1 MAKKVTE
8 LLTDDI
14 VKHSLE
20 LQKVGNQL
28 STKITKE
35 LNVLTKELESIVS
48 DNDFSRSMS
57 LAKRKAQLRTVLNK
71 GNAVIADAHSQLS
84 RTVKN
89 ELLEVGNLETEFA
102 VGSINKATTGSG
114 TLQIATNTISAARIS
129 KVADNLIL
137 NGAPQAEMWGRQS
150 RNLQNKFKDVIR
162 TSWANQESI
171 PEVSQRIRGTA
182 AVNYKDGIMA
192 TSRHHATS
200 LGRTSIA
207 SVANQVREET
217 YLENLDVVEG
227 VEFLAVLDSDTTP
240 ICKAHAGDK
249 WIATPDGWKNVEG
262 GHEYRKP
269 PLHFNCRS
277 TLIPT
282 VKTIDQLNADKQK
295 LIPKNKADQ
304 MGVPIK
310 PPKSADAWLKN
321 QPVEYQKE
329 VLGKA
334 YGTWKA
340 GKVSFKKFVT
350 QKGRLR
356 STDELN
362 KLYAKGDLVPTVKAL
377 DTTDN
382 FKSYKG
388 ASPEFRD
395 QLAKTNKGKF
405 LTLERK
411 LMLGEALTRGEVNKI
426 GLVLKNADPTDLEYK
441 NSYKPTDFKDFLGSK
456 AKRLAFYNHT
466 AKKFER
472 TTAWKKGDLEKRKT
486 SKLNDIDEQVLNQLK
501 QKIADDKLMSPTNKN
516 ILLDMFDESQKI
528 VGTQRSLP
536 MIESLFTLARKGD
549 FDDID
554 DFIAYLSNAQ
564 KGAINSYF
572 ARAKTFEIRLTSST
586 EKLARYNM
594 LSDNSKTLFYKDITR
609 SDTVI
614 SNRISLA
621 EASEVKK
628 KISTIGKRRLRDFE
642 GEIPTELTT
651 NLELSTPESIE
662 LYLAYLNPNTR
673 MSSSEVRKFM
683 KRVRDEKYR
692 DGMTKAE
699 KLHKDRVDFIMK
711 RTNPG
716 DTIVLDDAILNNP
729 LFSEWKDNL
738 WTGRGFPPEIR
749 KQVGEVLGDAETLQG
764 LKHYLR
770 DKIDFKAGA
779 DHLAVVNQSVNKY
792 VGEAPLTRSAR
803 ASAVKKIENLYK
815 LDGEGRAKMRTLRE
829 EKSSRKINNEGFFAK
844 QRRKDE
850 KLTSA
855 QKLEQKRELE
865 SATWEN
871 MVDAKYVGDVRDS
884 LDDLIVKNARNPK
897 NDFYRE
903 ASTVITDDSVKL
915 SQLVNSQVLAS
926 TQKGAT
932 YIDTVRKLGEKYYY
946 QFKGV
951 ISPDEDQ
958 AIRMGH
964 FLTESILKTGS
975 VKRVKTVQ
983 SVSKPGYPPR
993 DQLTW
998 MLVVED
1004 SNWEASILANKKNYD
1019 IDGLPIIGDKAPKLD
1034 KDGLW
1039 SNGQASIRGVDKEWV
1054 AKEVKKTSSKPWVDN
1069 LNIEAGTG
1077 IKVNGYIYDVMSELE
1092 KKGKS
1097 VIPSRPKNKADVVN
1111 RSKFDSYM
1119 RARNVAKGLRD
1130 ETFYN
1135 RMSNDKFART
1145 YADAVALHWQGDDI
1159 NRGLMMFNKG
1169 QKLGKGGYADFSRN
1183 FMNIAGFDKIPMKT
1197 RIQLFDKIP
1206 DKLILQTA
1214 KDPIKYDWWY
1224 TQNNWIESGIF
1235 KNLNGLDKRDLEEIR
1250 KLASKG
1256 NPGDEGAF
1264 QALAMIKERAEM
1276 IEWTKNGNKL
1286 EDFVSFLPSQRDG
1299 TTNVLQHFAG
1309 ISRDKSIAESVN
1321 MTIQRNVAD
1330 AYIMLRDSMDD
1341 IGRGMAATDPLKKYI
1356 DVPGLTHAKRRKSV
1370 KKGLMTSQYN
1380 AGPQT
1385 LGDGYFE
1392 ALEGVQVNGK
1402 YIFKDA
1408 TSAERLAVGRIMLQ
1422 AAENQFPE
1430 ATKVRY
1436 LLNNFAEAHE
1446 ISGAKAIEVKTPLGF
1461 PFRQSY
1467 VKTET
1472 RQIELSMAGT
1482 KQKMKLDVRVELD
1495 ELDYGKQNRAFA
1507 PNIIHAMDASHKSLV
1522 SNRLYQ
1528 KYGITDFSM
1537 IHDSFGA
1544 HFGNMDLL
1552 LKETRLAFLEMYE
1565 GKNFMRY
1572 LFDEFKKNGITMKR
1586 FVRNEK
1592 GMKIK
1597 DGKGGFLTEDIPLSE
1612 IEALGDYDF
1621 KNFEKLEYFFH

>member
-20 LQKVGNQL
+20 LQKVGNEL
-28 STKITKE
+28 STRITKE
-35 LNVLTKELESIVS
+35 LNVLTKELESIIT
-48 DNDFSRSMS
+48 DNDFSRGLTLS
-57 LAKRKAQLRTVLNK
+57 KRRAMLNSVLKK
-71 GNAVIADAHSQLS
+71 GNNVIANAHSQLAN
-84 RTVKN
+84 TVRN
-89 ELLEVGNLETEFA
+89 ELLQVGNLETEFA
-102 VGSINKATTGSG
+102 IGSVNKASTGSG
-114 TLQIATNTISAARIS
+114 TIQIATNTISAARIS

-137 NGAPQAEMWGRQS
+137 NGAPQSEMWARQS

-171 PEVSQRIRGTA
+171 PDVSQRIRGTA

-192 TSRHHATS
+192 TSKHHATS

-227 VEFLAVLDSDTTP
+227 VEFLAVLDSKTTP
-240 ICKAHAGDK
+240 ICQAHAGDK
-249 WIATPDGWKNVEG
+249 WIATPEGFKNVEG

-282 VKTIDQLNADKQK
+282 VKTVDQLKADKQK
-295 LIPKNKADQ
+295 LIPKDKAST
-304 MGVPIK
+304 MGIPVK
-310 PPKSADAWLKN
+310 PPKSADAWLKT
-321 QPVEYQKE
+321 QSESYQKD

-340 GKVSFKKFVT
+340 GKVSFNKFVT

-362 KLYAKGDLVPTVKAL
+362 KLYAKGDIVPTVKAL
-377 DTTDN
+377 DTTEN
-382 FKSYKG
+382 FKAYKG

-395 QLAKTNKGKF
+395 QLSKTNKGKF

-411 LMLGEALTRGEVNKI
+411 IMLGESLTRGEVNKI

-441 NSYKPTDFKDFLGSK
+441 NSYRPVDFQDFLGSK

-472 TTAWKKGDLEKRKT
+472 TTAWTKGDLEKRKT
-486 SKLNDIDEQVLNQLK
+486 SRLNDVDEQVLNQLK
-501 QKIADDKLMSPTNKN
+501 QKINDDKLMTATHKS
-516 ILLDMFDESQKI
+516 ILIDMFDESQRI

-536 MIESLFTLARKGD
+536 MIESLFTLARKPD
-549 FDDID
+549 FSEID
-554 DFIAYLSNAQ
+554 DFVAYLSNAT
-564 KGAINSYF
+564 KGSINSYF
-572 ARAKTFEIRLTSST
+572 ARAKTFEIRMTSST
-586 EKLARYNM
+586 EKLARFNT
-594 LSDNSKTLFYKDITR
+594 LSDNAKTLWYRDITS
-609 SDTVI
+609 SDSVI
-614 SNRISLA
+614 SKRISLA
-621 EASEVKK
+621 EASDVKK
-628 KISTIGKRRLRDFE
+628 KVSIIGKRRLREFE
-642 GEIPTELTT
+642 GDTPTATNV
-651 NLELSTPESIE
+651 NLELDVPESIE

-673 MSSSEVRKFM
+673 MSSTEVRKFM
-683 KRVRDEKYR
+683 KRVREEKYR
-692 DGMTKAE
+692 DGMTKSE

-716 DTIVLDDAILNNP
+716 DTVELNDAILNNA
-729 LFSEWKDNL
+729 LFSDWKDNF

-749 KQVGEVLGDAETLQG
+749 KQVGEVLGDVETLQG
-764 LKHYLR
+764 VKYYLR
-770 DKIDFKAGA
+770 DKIDFKSGV
-779 DHLAVVNQSVNKY
+779 DHVAHINKVVNNY
-792 VGEAPLTRSAR
+792 VGSAPVTRTARSA
-803 ASAVKKIENLYK
+803 AVKKVENLYK
-815 LDGEGRAKMRTLRE
+815 LDGKNREKMRVLRE
-829 EKSSRKINNEGFFAK
+829 KKADKKLNNEGFFAK
-844 QRRKDE
+844 QKRKDD

-855 QKLEQKRELE
+855 QKLEQKREFE
-865 SATWEN
+865 DAKWEN
-871 MVDAKYVGDVRDS
+871 LADAKYVGEVRDS
-884 LDDLIVKNARNPK
+884 IDELVISNSRNSSMP
-897 NDFYRE
+897 FFSE
-903 ASTVITDDSVKL
+903 ASTVLTDDSVRL
-915 SQLVNSQVLAS
+915 SQLVNSQVMAS

-932 YIDTVRKLGEKYYY
+932 YIDTVRKLGEKYFY

-951 ISPDEDQ
+951 LVPDEDQ

-964 FLTESILKTGS
+964 FLTESIVRTKS
-975 VKRVKTVQ
+975 VNRIKTVQ
-983 SVSKPGYPPR
+983 SVAKPGYPPR

-998 MLVVED
+998 RLTVGD
-1004 SNWEASILANKKNYD
+1004 PNWEQSILANKKNYD
-1019 IDGLPIIGDKAPKLD
+1019 VDGLPVVGKAPKLQD
-1034 KDGLW
+1034 DGLW
-1039 SNGQASIRGVDKEWV
+1039 EGGQGSIRGVDKEFV
-1054 AKEVKKTSSKPWVDN
+1054 AAEVKKRSSKPWVDN

-1097 VIPSRPKNKADVVN
+1097 VIPSRPINKKDVVN

-1130 ETFYN
+1130 DVFYN
-1135 RMSNDKFART
+1135 RMSSDRFART

-1159 NRGLMMFNKG
+1159 NRGLMMFSNGK
-1169 QKLGKGGYADFSRN
+1169 KLGRNGYKDFSRN

-1197 RIQLFDKIP
+1197 RIELFDKIP

-1214 KDPIKYDWWY
+1214 KDPVKYDWWF
-1224 TQNNWIESGIF
+1224 TQNNWIETGIF
-1235 KNLNGLDKRDLEEIR
+1235 KNLNGLDRRDLEEIR

-1276 IEWTKNGNKL
+1276 IQWVKDGNKL
-1286 EDFVSFLPSQRDG
+1286 EDFISFLPSQRDG

-1309 ISRDKSIAESVN
+1309 ISRDKSIAKAVN
-1321 MTIQRNVAD
+1321 MTKQRNVAD
-1330 AYIMLRDSMDD
+1330 AYIMLRDSMDE
-1341 IGRGMAATDPLKKYI
+1341 IGRNMASTDPLRKYI

-1392 ALEGVQVNGK
+1392 ALESVKVNGK
-1402 YIFKDA
+1402 LIFKDA
-1408 TSAERLAVGRIMLQ
+1408 TSAEKLAVGRIILK
-1422 AAENQFPE
+1422 AAEKQFPQ
-1430 ATKVRY
+1430 ATNTRY

-1446 ISGAKAIEVKTPLGF
+1446 ISKAKAIEVKTPMGF
-1461 PFRQSY
+1461 PYRQSY
-1467 VKTET
+1467 AKTET
-1472 RQIELSMAGT
+1472 RQIQLNLQGGQT
-1482 KQKMKLDVRVELD
+1482 MKLDVRVELD

-1507 PNIIHAMDASHKSLV
+1507 PNIIHSMDATHKSLV
-1522 SNRLYQ
+1522 ANRLYQ
-1528 KYGITDFSM
+1528 KYGIKDFSM

-1552 LKETRLAFLEMYE
+1552 TKETRLAFLEMYE

-1572 LFDEFKKNGITMKR
+1572 LYDNFKEQGITMKR
-1586 FVRNEK
+1586 FVRSEK
-1592 GMKIK
+1592 GMKVK

-1612 IEALGDYDF
+1612 VEAMGDYDF
-1621 KNFEKLEYFFH
+1621 QGFEKLEYFFH